1 MPFDGLVSNPYQVTS
16 AASLAQNGTAD
27 LTFQSSGLA
36 ILEWVFCR
44 VDGTV
49 LTNSRYANIRLYRG
63 QGNTSTAAIDMRFD
77 QFFNLST
84 AEEEGGHTG
93 LHHIYEANGTT
104 FVYAAAFN
112 VHFGFNQYCTLR
124 FHNPNAEVASG
135 GSPATTNLIHFA
147 GLATAVTK

>member
-1 MPFDGLVSNPYQVTS
+1 MPFDGLISNPYQVTS

-27 LTFQSSGLA
+27 LIFKSSGLA

-63 QGNTSTAAIDMRFD
+63 QGNTSTAAIDMRVD

-84 AEEEGGHTG
+84 AEMVGG
-93 LHHIYEANGTT
+93 HIYEANGTT

-124 FHNPNAEVASG
+124 FHNPNAQVASG
-135 GSPATTNLIHFA
+135 GSPAPTNLIHFA

>member
-1 MPFDGLVSNPYQVTS
+1 MPFDGLLSNPYQVTS
-16 AASLAQNGTAD
+16 AASLAQNGTKD
-27 LTFQSSGLA
+27 LIFQSSGLA

-84 AEEEGGHTG
+84 AEMVGG
-93 LHHIYEANGTT
+93 HIYEANGTT

-112 VHFGFNQYCTLR
+112 VHFAFNQYCTLR
-124 FHNPNAEVASG
+124 FHNPNAQVASG

-147 GLATAVTK
+147 GLATSVTK